1 MIMGLEQYTLEELQA
16 EIKRRKSAERKEKS
30 ALKKKE
36 KQYAELIGEVTYI
49 SKPVRG
55 NKAKDYS
62 FKVRF
67 NDAELFS
74 FPRVY
79 SFQNNYEH
87 YAVDKNIIKSV
98 DELPTL
104 GDKVVVRSCITNFFP
119 PFSGTNWDNENVIIK
134 VIKKQ

>member
-1 MIMGLEQYTLEELQA
+1 MGLEQYTLEELRA
-16 EIKRRKSAERKEKS
+16 EIKRRKSAERKEKP
-30 ALKKKE
+30 APKKKE
-36 KQYAELIGEVTYI
+36 YAELTGEVTYI

-74 FPRVY
+74 FKRVQSY
-79 SFQNNYEH
+79 QNNYEH
-87 YAVDKNIIKSV
+87 FAVDKNIIKTV
-98 DELPTL
+98 DELPAV

-119 PFSGTNWDNENVIIK
+119 PFSGTNWDKENVIIK
-134 VIKKQ
+134 VIKQ

>member
-1 MIMGLEQYTLEELQA
+1 MIMELEQYTLEELQD

-30 ALKKKE
+30 APKKKE
-36 KQYAELIGEVTYI
+36 YAELTGEVTYI

-67 NDAELFS
+67 NDDELFS
-74 FPRVY
+74 FKRVQSY
-79 SFQNNYEH
+79 QNNYEH
-87 YAVDKNIIKSV
+87 FAVDKNLIKSV
-98 DELPTL
+98 DELPSV

-119 PFSGTNWDNENVIIK
+119 PFSGTNWDKENVIIK
-134 VIKKQ
+134 VIKQQ

>member
-98 DELPTL
+98 DELPAV

-119 PFSGTNWDNENVIIK
+119 PFSGTNWDKESVIIK